1 MTKRLIIISF
11 LLFITTFSCQKKLF
25 KSVTV
30 IGCLIDGA
38 TQKPLANTNVAL
50 YTDDASSAKNSSEN
64 TIGLASTTTNSD
76 GTFKLTS
83 KSSKRNRYY
92 KVQKFFNHSISKWL
106 REIFS
111 IRQFNN
117 RPWRRHRSK
126 INGNVTSANIL

>member
-30 IGCLIDGA
+30 IGRLIDGA
-38 TQKPLANTNVAL
+38 TQQPLANTNVAL

-92 KVQKFFNHSISKWL
+92 IRCKNSLTTASVNGCV
-106 REIFS
+106 RFS
-111 IRQFNN
+111 LSDNSTTDLGDVIA
-117 RPWRRHRSK
+117 PK
-126 INGNVTSANIL
+126 